1 MKKNSQV
8 WKLLIGLVSLVM
20 LLVISTVPV
29 KAATNHSGAEFTTS
43 AKVTNGPDFKHA
55 DTIDIQYKLDFGST
69 PIHNGDTITLD
80 LPANLKAKT
89 PGDTFDVLDT
99 DGTVIGKAVVSDG
112 KVVMTM
118 NAALEG
124 KTNDKLTVNLATKYR
139 GEDSGEKDVI
149 FDLKDNQTSTS
160 VINMVTNEANLS
172 KKGVLQDDGTI
183 KWTIL
188 VNRQEITMKN
198 LEISDTIGDY
208 QEMIHG
214 VTVSNAHWVD
224 TTNYKRE
231 KPAMTEDDYKITY
244 SDQGFTL
251 KFNDTVSNLVTIDYY
266 TKVTDT
272 SLIDSGYKFKNKAI
286 MTWGGGASGGK
297 HSEEANG
304 KVSSSN
310 GNGAVGGGDNNEGNG
325 NENNGG
331 NEGNGGNE
339 NNGGNEGN
347 GNENNG
353 GNEGNGN
360 NGNNGGDTDGVETS
374 EEEEDDTTGTI
385 DVDGGTE
392 TDAEEAAR
400 EDKEGESLTNQAE
413 KKPAKKAKA
422 KKSQVKAAKVSGVTA
437 TEHPGKTTTKGK
449 TNTKLPQTGDRV
461 NGVAVLSGS
470 IVLMILGSA
479 AVIRRHF

>member
-1 MKKNSQV
+1 MKKNNQV
-8 WKLLIGLVSLVM
+8 WQLLIGLVSLVV
-20 LLVISTVPV
+20 LLVVSTVPV
-29 KAATNHSGAEFTTS
+29 KAATNHKGAEFTTS

-99 DGTVIGKAVVSDG
+99 DGTVIGKAVVNDG
-112 KVVMTM
+112 QVVMTM
-118 NAALEG
+118 NNALEG

-139 GEDSGEKDVI
+139 GDDSGEKDVV

-160 VINMVTNEANLS
+160 VINIVTNEANLS

-188 VNRQEITMKN
+188 VNRQEIIMKN
-198 LEISDTIGDY
+198 LEITDTIGDH

-214 VTVSNAHWVD
+214 VTVSNAYWVD
-224 TTNYKRE
+224 ATNYKRE
-231 KPAMTEDDYKITY
+231 KPAMTSADYQITY
-244 SDQGFTL
+244 TDQGFTL

-266 TKVTDT
+266 TKVTEP
-272 SLIDSGYKFKNKAI
+272 SLIHSGYKFKNKAI
-286 MTWGGGASGGK
+286 MTWGGGTSGGK

-304 KVSSSN
+304 KVSSST
-310 GNGAVGGGDNNEGNG
+310 GNGAIGGGDNNEGNS
-325 NENNGG
+325 
-331 NEGNGGNE
+331 
-339 NNGGNEGN
+339 
-347 GNENNG
+347 NENNG

-360 NGNNGGDTDGVETS
+360 NENNGGNEGNGNNNGNENNGGDTDGVETS

-385 DVDGGTE
+385 DVDDGTE
-392 TDAEEAAR
+392 TDAEETAR
-400 EDKEGESLTNQAE
+400 EDKEGESTTNQAT
-413 KKPAKKAKA
+413 KKPAKKNQAKKNQVKA
-422 KKSQVKAAKVSGVTA
+422 KKAQVKAAKVTGVTA
-437 TEHPGKTTTKGK
+437 TEHPGKTTTK
-449 TNTKLPQTGDRV
+449 TNKKLPQTGDQL
-461 NGVAVLSGS
+461 NSLAVLSGS
-470 IVLMILGSA
+470 IVLLVLGSA

>member
-8 WKLLIGLVSLVM
+8 RQLLIGIVSLVM
-20 LLVISTVPV
+20 LLVVSVLPV
-29 KAATNHSGAEFTTS
+29 KAATNHNGADFTTS

-149 FDLKDNQTSTS
+149 FNLKGNQTSTS
-160 VINMVTNEANLS
+160 VINLVINDANLS
-172 KKGVLQDDGTI
+172 KKGTLQDDGTI

-198 LEISDTIGDY
+198 LEITDTIGDY

-214 VTVSNAHWVD
+214 VTVSNAYWVD

-231 KPAMTEDDYKITY
+231 KPAMTAADYKITY
-244 SDQGFTL
+244 TDQGFTL
-251 KFNDTVSNLVTIDYY
+251 KFNDTVSNLVTIDYD

-272 SLIDSGYKFKNKAI
+272 SLIDSGYKFRNKAI
-286 MTWGGGASGGK
+286 MTWGGGTSGSK

-325 NENNGG
+325 NENN
-331 NEGNGGNE
+331 
-339 NNGGNEGN
+339 
-347 GNENNG
+347 
-353 GNEGNGN
+353 
-360 NGNNGGDTDGVETS
+360 NGGDTDGVETS

-392 TDAEEAAR
+392 AAAEEAAR
-400 EDKEGESLTNQAE
+400 EDKAGESVANQAE
-413 KKPAKKAKA
+413 KKPVKKAKA
-422 KKSQVKAAKVSGVTA
+422 KKAQVKAAKVAGVTA
-437 TEHPGKTTTKGK
+437 TEHPSKTVAKANK
-449 TNTKLPQTGDRV
+449 KLPQTDDHI
-461 NGVAVLSGS
+461 NGIAVLSGS
-470 IVLMILGSA
+470 VVLVVLGSA
-479 AVIRRHF
+479 VIIRRHF